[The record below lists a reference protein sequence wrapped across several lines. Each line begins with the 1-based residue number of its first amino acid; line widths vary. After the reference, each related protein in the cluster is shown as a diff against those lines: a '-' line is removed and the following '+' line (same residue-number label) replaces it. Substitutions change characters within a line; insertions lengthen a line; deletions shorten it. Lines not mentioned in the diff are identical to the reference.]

1 MGVSLI
7 AEGRSFFFFFEHKGD
22 LYAEKTIQCLDF
34 EGSYV
39 NQHVIK

>member
-7 AEGRSFFFFFEHKGD
+7 AEGRFFFFFEHKGD
-22 LYAEKTIQCLDF
+22 HHAENTIQCLDF

>member
-7 AEGRSFFFFFEHKGD
+7 AEGRSFFFFEHKGD
-22 LYAEKTIQCLDF
+22 LYAEKTIQCLDS